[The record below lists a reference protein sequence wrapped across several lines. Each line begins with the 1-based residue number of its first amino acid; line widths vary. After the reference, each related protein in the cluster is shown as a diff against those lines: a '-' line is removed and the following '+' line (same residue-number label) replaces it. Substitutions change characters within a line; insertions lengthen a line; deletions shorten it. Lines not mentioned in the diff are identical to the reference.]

1 MTAKPHPR
9 GRKAPYCALAWSA
22 RLYARVAPEHIAL
35 FKFLLEAHGH
45 LGIMS
50 VADRHAAILILRYSP
65 DQEREMREFLE
76 EARETVPFTV
86 IELPKNQEASHD

>member
-1 MTAKPHPR
+1 MTAKPYPS
-9 GRKAPYCALAWSA
+9 GRKTPYRAPAWSA

-50 VADRHAAILILRYSP
+50 VADRHAAILTLRYSP
-65 DQEREMREFLE
+65 DQEVEMREFLE

-86 IELPKNQEASHD
+86 IELPKSKEDKP